1 MAKIK
6 TEKDGVVDM
15 KALDKL
21 VDKEFYEEAP
31 QGTTIRLEG
40 PDKYTGVDTALKEPL
55 VDSIRS
61 VYLVKKG
68 VNWHLMTVYIEN
80 DKVVKVDESNGNTKQ
95 GILDRAF
102 KFLHR
107 DSQARRG

>member
-15 KALDKL
+15 KALDEL
-21 VDKEFYEEAP
+21 VPNEEFFEEAP
-31 QGTTIRLEG
+31 PGTAIRLEG
-40 PDKYTGVDTALKEPL
+40 PALVE
-55 VDSIRS
+55 SMRS
-61 VYLVKKG
+61 VYLLKKG
-68 VNWHLMTVYIEN
+68 VNWHLMTVFIEN
-80 DKVVKVDESNGNTKQ
+80 DQVVKVEESNGNTKQ

-102 KFLHR
+102 LFLHK

>member
-15 KALDKL
+15 KALDKM
-21 VDKEFYEEAP
+21 VDKEFYEPVADLPE
-31 QGTTIRLEG
+31 
-40 PDKYTGVDTALKEPL
+40 EPMIE
-55 VDSIRS
+55 SIRS

-95 GILDRAF
+95 SVLDNAF
-102 KFLHR
+102 RFLHN